1 VCKKDFDELNC
12 CGHVCISNVSI
23 GTLEMVV
30 T

>member
-1 VCKKDFDELNC
+1 VQKDFDELNC

-23 GTLEMVV
+23 GTLEMEV